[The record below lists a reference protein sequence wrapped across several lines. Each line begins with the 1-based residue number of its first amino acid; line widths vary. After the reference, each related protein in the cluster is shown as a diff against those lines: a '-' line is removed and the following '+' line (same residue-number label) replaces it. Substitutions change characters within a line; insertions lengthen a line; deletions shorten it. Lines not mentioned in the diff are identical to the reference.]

1 MGEWVEVK
9 DIAKILPP
17 WVIENLGVNSVIDE
31 ATGETVGDN
40 CIDQAESYVNTLLQ
54 ARGKIP
60 PPSIWLPY
68 LKKAVVSLALHY
80 LYARIEQ
87 ESIAEDKL
95 RDAKER
101 LSMLFEGDMPG
112 SGEEGI
118 KAGIPAVGV
127 APGREDWNGFK

>member
-9 DIAKILPP
+9 DIVKILPP
-17 WVIENLGVNSVIDE
+17 WVLENLGVNSILDE
-31 ATGETVGDN
+31 VTGETAGEN
-40 CIDQAESYVNTLLQ
+40 CIDQAESYVKTFLQ

-60 PPSIWLPY
+60 PPLVWIPY

-87 ESIAEDKL
+87 ETIAEDKL

-101 LSMLFEGDMPG
+101 LSMLFEGDIPG
-112 SGEEGI
+112 SEGEGI
-118 KAGIPAVGV
+118 SNRIQAIGI
-127 APGREDWNGFK
+127 APGREDWYGYS